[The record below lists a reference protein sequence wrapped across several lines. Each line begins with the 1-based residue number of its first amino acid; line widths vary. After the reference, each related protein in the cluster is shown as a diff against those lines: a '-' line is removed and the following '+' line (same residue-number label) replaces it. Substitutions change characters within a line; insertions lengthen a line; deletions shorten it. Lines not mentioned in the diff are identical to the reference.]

1 MDSTAEITILRQDM
15 DKMKMVIVAMD
26 QQHKSDVKYIYF
38 LIAALTIF
46 CALTFFGLYR
56 LNESLKGDHTEWK
69 KETIFQI

>member
-1 MDSTAEITILRQDM
+1 MRTDM
-15 DKMKMVIVAMD
+15 IRLQQEVNVLEAVIVAMD
-26 QQHKSDVKYIYF
+26 KRYESALKYIYF
-38 LIAALTIF
+38 LIAALAVF